1 MNFLRTADT
10 FVSGRDVAGMAPLS
24 RRSFLGA
31 GAAALWL
38 AGVGSRAVRAAGVG
52 RDFHVSNGGSDSN
65 PGTPDK
71 PFLTIGAVF
80 RRIIDLGAGDRII
93 VMPGTYN
100 EAISVKAGG
109 DATANLT
116 IVSQVPY
123 AARIRS
129 PASSYS
135 AINIQKSYVTVD
147 GFDVQGAGIGHGI
160 EATYID
166 GNTANNG
173 PHHLSIVNNICHDN
187 AGSGIS
193 VSYGDYYLIE
203 NNVCY
208 GNCATNPYQGSG
220 ISVYEPRAVTG
231 AETLR
236 IFVLRNTC
244 YGNTALKLPN
254 NASHTDG
261 NGIIM
266 DDFRNTQHPNP
277 AGIYRYRSLVENN
290 VCYLNGGKGVHVFIS
305 DNVTVRNN
313 TCYFNNRDP
322 KNIATWRGELS
333 NVNSNNT
340 IWVNNIGYADVRVN
354 SNNRGIL
361 HAASGSQ
368 TSNNVVWKRNLT
380 FNGTPGSAAITQSP
394 YNATLVAAAP
404 YNNLLGVDPLFA
416 AAGQGVAS
424 PDLHLQPGS
433 RARDASVTDYGI
445 GTIDRDGNPRTAG
458 AAADL
463 GAYELPQ

>member
-1 MNFLRTADT
+1 MNLFRTVET
-10 FVSGRDVAGMAPLS
+10 FVGSDADATSAALS
-24 RRSFLGA
+24 RRTFLGA
-31 GAAALWL
+31 SAAALCL
-38 AGVGSRAVRAAGVG
+38 IGFRSAQAAA
-52 RDFHVSNGGSDSN
+52 RDFYVSKSGSDSN
-65 PGTPDK
+65 PGTSGK

-80 RRIIDLGAGDRII
+80 RRITDLGAGDRVI

-100 EAISVKAGG
+100 EAVSVKAGG
-109 DATANLT
+109 SASANLT
-116 IVSQVPY
+116 LVSQVPSG
-123 AARIRS
+123 AKIRS
-129 PASSYS
+129 PSSAYS
-135 AINIQKSYVTVD
+135 AINIQKSYVTID

-160 EATYID
+160 EASYID
-166 GNTANNG
+166 GNIANNG

-193 VSYGDYYLIE
+193 VAHGDYYRIE

-208 GNCATNPYQGSG
+208 RNCATNSFQGSG

-231 AETLR
+231 TETMR

-244 YGNTALKLPN
+244 YSNTALTLSN
-254 NASHTDG
+254 NAPHSDG

-277 AGIYRYRSLVENN
+277 AGVYRYRSLVENN
-290 VCYLNGGKGVHVFIS
+290 VCYFNGGKGVHVFIS

-322 KNIATWRGELS
+322 KNTATWRGELS

-340 IWVNNIGYADVRVN
+340 IWVNNIGYADVKVN
-354 SNNRGIL
+354 SYNRGIL

-368 TSNNVVWKRNLT
+368 TSNNVVWKRNLS
-380 FNGTPGSAAITQSP
+380 FNGTPGSASITQSP

-404 YNNLLGVDPLFA
+404 YNNLLGVDPLFV

-424 PDLHLQPGS
+424 PNLHLQPS
-433 RARDASVTDYGI
+433 SKAHNAAVTDYGI
-445 GTIDRDGNPRTAG
+445 GTIDRDANPRVRG
-458 AAADL
+458 IAADL
-463 GAYELPQ
+463 GAYELAS